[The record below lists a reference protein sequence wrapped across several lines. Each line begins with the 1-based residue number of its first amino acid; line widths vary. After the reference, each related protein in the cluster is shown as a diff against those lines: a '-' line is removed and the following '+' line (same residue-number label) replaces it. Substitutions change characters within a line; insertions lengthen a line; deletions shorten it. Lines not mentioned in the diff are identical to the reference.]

1 MARVHHDAP
10 EVMFMGVGIWME
22 MGQLWRDRAGALV
35 AYCETCGK
43 ARPVRIR
50 QVSEDG
56 KEAACIPC
64 GEVCLGD

>member
-1 MARVHHDAP
+1 
-10 EVMFMGVGIWME
+10 MGVGIWME